1 VCNGFSGFLVFDLYY
16 SSLSLSLSLSL
27 SDTHTV
33 FSDSLTYKYIG
44 FFMLLDGM
52 CSLPN

>member
-1 VCNGFSGFLVFDLYY
+1 MVFLVFWFSIYIIP
-16 SSLSLSLSLSL
+16 LSLSLSLSL

>member
-1 VCNGFSGFLVFDLYY
+1 MVFLVFWFSIYIIP
-16 SSLSLSLSLSL
+16 LSLSLSL